1 MLRCHFK
8 GAYWSNLAIIFDGE
22 DHILKSIELDQ
33 FFWWDLNLF
42 LLTDITI
49 ELFLISI
56 LIIAS
61 IISWWLSLSLFSL
74 DLLELPLWLSSEIAL
89 IPINMLLVLVVKIW
103 HLLEQEI
110 TAQSPVELLHWEFEA
125 VLVSDGD
132 SHVVV
137 VFDA

>member
-33 FFWWDLNLF
+33 FFWWDFNLF

-56 LIIAS
+56 LIITS

-89 IPINMLLVLVVKIW
+89 IPINMLLVLVVDIW

-110 TAQSPVELLHWEFEA
+110 IAQSPVELLHWEFKA
-125 VLVSDGD
+125 VLVCDGY